1 MGSNPKLLEKK
12 INYLSLR
19 FYCMVMQYRL
29 VPVGSFTVDRIVK
42 HGKTIGYHPGGIANL
57 CRTWVKLIEPNAIT
71 PVSKI
76 GDDRYV
82 KYVEKPLNRLHID
95 ESYILK
101 IKDAESRLYE
111 IDVTNPQRP
120 KIQRKQSA
128 DKLMSTV
135 PKDIIPIL
143 SETAILFY
151 QSFATVFETPYL
163 DLTLKTIE
171 EAYRLG
177 IPVGLDNNIR
187 QASVKN
193 LKTMSDI
200 TQKVFGKLN
209 FLKVNEGEAK
219 IIMNPDIDEP
229 IEKITLQ
236 ENELSRVANEI
247 VNTYSIKTVAITMGE
262 RGSFILTRDEELRF
276 EAVKPE
282 NFVNSLGAGD
292 LWCAGLCMKYPRKL
306 SNEEAGFLAT
316 VLGSLAAEGI
326 SAYPS
331 HLTKKKIKE
340 TICNNSELY
349 RVNSNQLLRKLK
361 L

>member
-1 MGSNPKLLEKK
+1 
-12 INYLSLR
+12 
-19 FYCMVMQYRL
+19 MVMQYRL
-29 VPVGSFTVDRIVK
+29 VPIGNLTVDRIVRY
-42 HGKTIGYHPGGIANL
+42 GKIIGYNTGGIANL
-57 CRTWVKLIEPNAIT
+57 CRAWVKLVEPSAIT

-82 KYVEKPLNRLHID
+82 KHVERQLKRLHID
-95 ESYILK
+95 ESHILK
-101 IKDAESRLYE
+101 VDDAESRLYE
-111 IDVTNPQRP
+111 IDVTDPQRP

-128 DKLMSTV
+128 DKLMDTP
-135 PKDIIPIL
+135 PKDISPIL
-143 SETAILFY
+143 PETAVLFY

-177 IPVGLDNNIR
+177 VPIGLDNNIR

-200 TQKVFGKLN
+200 TQKVYDRLD

-247 VNTYSIKTVAITMGE
+247 AKSYSVKTVAITMGDK
-262 RGSFILTRDEELRF
+262 GSFILTRDKELRL

-282 NFVNSLGAGD
+282 TFVNSLGAGD
-292 LWCAGLCMKYPRKL
+292 LWCAGYCMKYPRKL
-306 SNEEAGFLAT
+306 SEGEAGFLAT
-316 VLGSLAAEGI
+316 VLGSLATEGTY
-326 SAYPS
+326 AYPS
-331 HLTKKKIKE
+331 HLTKKKIRDRIRDNAE
-340 TICNNSELY
+340 TYHVE
-349 RVNSNQLLRKLK
+349 SNQLLKKLK
-361 L
+361 LS

>member
-1 MGSNPKLLEKK
+1 
-12 INYLSLR
+12 
-19 FYCMVMQYRL
+19 MQYRL
-29 VPVGSFTVDRIVK
+29 VSIGNFTVDRIVM
-42 HGKTIGYHPGGIANL
+42 HGKIIGYNPGGITNL
-57 CRTWVKLIEPNAIT
+57 CRAWVKLIESNAIT

-76 GDDRYV
+76 GDDKYV
-82 KYVEKPLNRLHID
+82 KHVERPLKKLHID
-95 ESYILK
+95 ETYILK
-101 IKDAESRLYE
+101 VENAESRLYE
-111 IDVTNPQRP
+111 IDVTDPQRP

-128 DKLMSTV
+128 DKLMNTP
-135 PKDIIPIL
+135 PKDITPIL
-143 SETAILFY
+143 PETAVLFY

-193 LKTMSDI
+193 LKTMSDV
-200 TQKVFGKLN
+200 TQKIYGKLD

-236 ENELSRVANEI
+236 ENELSRIANEI
-247 VNTYSIKTVAITMGE
+247 ADSYGIKTVAITMGKQ
-262 RGSFILTRDEELRF
+262 GSFILTRDEELKF
-276 EAVKPE
+276 KVVKPKK
-282 NFVNSLGAGD
+282 FVNSLGAGD
-292 LWCAGLCMKYPRKL
+292 LWCAGYCMKYPNEL
-306 SNEEAGFLAT
+306 SEKEAGFLAT
-316 VLGSLAAEGI
+316 VLGSLATEGI

-331 HLTKKKIKE
+331 HLTKKKIRKR
-340 TICNNSELY
+340 IWNNSGSYHIDSDQFLK
-349 RVNSNQLLRKLK
+349 KLK